1 MGPMPAGGPMMHG
14 PGPRPHGEPP
24 RGTPGVERRFPRAVW
39 ERAEAL
45 GFTHDKVKATVR
57 LDRSPDGI
65 FCDCYVFYDGKEL
78 LFLSGI
84 NTLRKKEG
92 RRSFLGTRPP
102 LEERYESLGEKRL
115 NIESW
120 HDFEVEKQISD
131 CCVTAV
137 NGFGSVFVTAL
148 SYSVYS
154 EAKEFCNKLNMSGKD
169 GTEHR
174 EMPPHR
180 GEEPDRC
187 PKCGR
192 PYPDPHRR
200 VCPKC
205 TDRAGAVKRFWF
217 FTKKYKYSVFA
228 VLFAML
234 LSSALSIISP
244 YISSGFFYDSVLSEG
259 GRFYGQVLLVIGI
272 LISTRILSLLVNM
285 VNELISAAVV
295 PKIVFD
301 LKRVLFGSIERL
313 SIGFFTNRQTGAL
326 MNQVNG
332 DSDTIYWFFTDGL
345 PNIIINVV
353 QVVGIVIIMLTV
365 NVRLTLL
372 AIAVTPI
379 AVLLTK
385 LIFNRMN
392 KLHAMNYSAR
402 RGLSGMLTDVLGGVR
417 VVKAFAREN
426 EEKKR
431 FETKNVGLAESDKS
445 VSVNSTVLFSLVTF
459 LFAVSSSAIM
469 YVGGWQ
475 VIGGELTYGAL
486 ITFTA
491 YAGMLYSPLT
501 FFVNMANS
509 ASDALNAMQRLMEV
523 MDAEPE
529 VRESEHSVTL
539 PTLCGNIEFDGIGF
553 GYDKSRKII
562 DGVSFDISAGETVGI
577 VGHTGAGKS
586 TLANLL
592 IRLYDVDEGSI
603 KIDGYDVR
611 ELSFETLRSN
621 IAIVSQETYLFQGTV
636 YDNIAYAKPSATRD
650 EVVLAARASGAH
662 EFICKLDDGY
672 STKIG
677 LGYKEL
683 SGGEK
688 QRISIARAL
697 LRDPAVLI
705 LDEATSAMDTR
716 TERKIQA
723 ALDELSLGRT
733 TIMIAH
739 RLSTLRNA
747 DKLMVIDNGRLAEK
761 GTHEK
766 LIREK
771 GIYYKLYKLQYEAL
785 KNAGIEEA

>member
-1 MGPMPAGGPMMHG
+1 MGPMPAGGPMHG
-14 PGPRPHGEPP
+14 PRPRPHGGEMLHGAPHA
-24 RGTPGVERRFPRAVW
+24 EKQFPRAVW
-39 ERAEAL
+39 ERAEEL
-45 GFTHDKVKATVR
+45 GFGRDKVNATVK

-65 FCDCYVFYDGKEL
+65 FCDCYVFCDGKEL

-92 RRSFLGTRPP
+92 RRSFWGTRPP

-115 NIESW
+115 NIEGW
-120 HDFEVEKQISD
+120 HDFEVEKQISG
-131 CCVTAV
+131 CSVTAK
-137 NGFGSVFVTAL
+137 NDFGGVLVTLL
-148 SYSVYS
+148 SYSAYN
-154 EAKEFCNKLNMSGKD
+154 EAKAFCDKLNMTGED
-169 GTEHR
+169 DAEHR
-174 EMPPHR
+174 DRPPR
-180 GEEPDRC
+180 EDDEGACC

-205 TDRAGAVKRFWF
+205 TDRAGVIKRFWF
-217 FTKKYKYSVFA
+217 FTKKYKFSVFA

-244 YISSGFFYDSVLSEG
+244 YISSGFFYDSVLTED

-272 LISTRILSLLVNM
+272 LVSTRILSLLVNM

-332 DSDTIYWFFTDGL
+332 DADTIYWFFTDGL

-353 QVVGIVIIMLTV
+353 QFVGIIIIMLTV
-365 NVRLTLL
+365 NVWLTLL
-372 AIAVTPI
+372 AVAVTPI
-379 AVLLTK
+379 AIVLTK
-385 LIFNRMN
+385 LIFARMN

-402 RGLSGMLTDVLGGVR
+402 RSLSGMLTDVLGGVR

-431 FETKNVGLAESDKS
+431 FETRNVRLAESDKS
-445 VSVNSTVLFSLVTF
+445 VSINSTVLFSLVTF
-459 LFAVSSSAIM
+459 LFTVSSSAIM
-469 YVGGWQ
+469 CVGGWQ
-475 VIGGELTYGAL
+475 VINGELTYGAL

-501 FFVNMANS
+501 FFVNMANT
-509 ASDALNAMQRLMEV
+509 ASGAMNAMQRLMEV

-529 VRESEHSVTL
+529 VREADSPVTL
-539 PTLCGNIEFDGIGF
+539 PTLSGNIEFDGVGF
-553 GYDKSRKII
+553 GYDKNRKII
-562 DGVSFDISAGETVGI
+562 DGVSFGISAGETVGI

-611 ELSFETLRSN
+611 ELSFETLRKN

-636 YDNIAYAKPSATRD
+636 YDNIAYAKPTATRD

-683 SGGEK
+683 SGGER

-771 GIYYKLYKLQYEAL
+771 GIYYNLYRLQYEAL